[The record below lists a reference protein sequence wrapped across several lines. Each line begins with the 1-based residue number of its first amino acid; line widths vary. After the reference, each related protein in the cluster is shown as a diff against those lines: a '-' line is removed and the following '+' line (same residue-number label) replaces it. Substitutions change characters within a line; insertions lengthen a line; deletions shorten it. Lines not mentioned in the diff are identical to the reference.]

1 MSEALSAGTVSIG
14 VKPDTSGF
22 GSSLKSGILGGT
34 AGVGEGMGSMI
45 LGGLKTMAGPIMA
58 VTAAFSVKHIL
69 EDSMHAFEDL
79 SGQVKGMQRVMGG
92 TTEQVSGLRGALQLA
107 GVNTDTVGGAMTIFS
122 KKLGLAASDGKK
134 TADMAKLLGENFKD
148 AHGNV
153 KPLSDLMPGL
163 ADKFEAMPNGA
174 EKTALAMQL
183 FGKQGA
189 TLIPFLN
196 KGSAGIGELTAQAQK
211 MGLTLDDTSM
221 KSFAESKKSARDFA
235 AAIQG
240 LKVTLGGDLIPVVDA
255 VQNIF
260 RNALSPVIQSV
271 TGFLGSHREMFLKLS
286 ETIDGFGKT
295 ANGAL
300 GTFFK
305 SVGTQLQALGPVFSQ
320 LAPQIMQLMSAFS
333 PMGLAFKAL
342 MPVLPSLID
351 SVVKLAVSIGGS
363 LAGVLKEILPPI
375 TDVANI
381 LVGALSG
388 VFVQLMP
395 AITKLA
401 AMLGDTLGDVIKQ
414 LAPVVVVLVQAVA
427 SLLPPL
433 IPLIASVIK
442 LALEAIMPLAK
453 AILPLITTL
462 LPPLISLIQFL
473 MPIVTFLAQV
483 IEAVLVVAIQI
494 AINVLGVIIKVVT
507 NTITWFSNLVTSVSD
522 AGKNI
527 GEWFRN
533 LPNMIGS
540 FMANAGTWL
549 SEAGRNLIQGLIN
562 GANAMGSAVMDW
574 VHNLGNSIV
583 TGFKSLLGI
592 HSPSTVFHDFGLNIG
607 EGLSNG
613 IEASMPQI
621 TTVMS
626 AMGEAV
632 KGHMDTIVKGV
643 SGNLVNISAL
653 TAQFNQSVS
662 NLQDAGLTNYDAI
675 KAANQATP
683 GGSLQAQLDNALGQ
697 VSFTNKATGM
707 QTVIGG
713 DLSNMTPEYYNS
725 QIAPMLQAGYKQT
738 GGAKLVAP
746 AGAVTIVYNAAQNQ
760 SLDSA
765 QALQAAVQR
774 ARILNQW

>member
-14 VKPDTSGF
+14 VKPDTTGF
-22 GSSLKSGILGGT
+22 TSTLKSGILGGT

-79 SGQVKGMQRVMGG
+79 AGQVKGMQRVMGG

-122 KKLGLAASDGKK
+122 KKLGMAAEDGTK
-134 TADMAKLLGENFKD
+134 AAAMAKLLGENFKD

-183 FGKQGA
+183 FGRQGA

-196 KGSAGIGELTAQAQK
+196 KGSAGIADLTAQAQK

-240 LKVTLGGDLIPVVDA
+240 LKVTLGGELVPVIDA

-271 TGFLGSHREMFLKLS
+271 TGFLASHREMFMKLA
-286 ETIDGFGKT
+286 ETIEGFGKT

-300 GTFFK
+300 GSFFK
-305 SVGTQLQALGPVFSQ
+305 SVGAQLQALGPVFSQ
-320 LAPQIMQLMSAFS
+320 LAPQIMQLLSAFS

-342 MPVLPSLID
+342 MPVLPALID

-363 LAGVLKEILPPI
+363 LAAVLKEILPPI
-375 TDVANI
+375 TQVANI

-388 VFVQLMP
+388 VFQQLMP
-395 AITKLA
+395 AITQLA
-401 AMLGDTLGDVIKQ
+401 TLLGNTLGDVIKQ

-427 SLLPPL
+427 SLIPPL
-433 IPLIASVIK
+433 IPLITQIIQ
-442 LALEAIMPLAK
+442 LAISAIMPLAK
-453 AILPLITTL
+453 AILPLIEVL
-462 LPPLISLIQFL
+462 LPPLVSLIQFL
-473 MPIVTFLAQV
+473 TPIITFLAKV
-483 IEAVLVVAIQI
+483 VESILVVAIQI
-494 AINVLGVIIKVVT
+494 AINVLKVIITWVT
-507 NTITWFSNLVTSVSD
+507 NTVTWFSNLVKSVVD
-522 AGKNI
+522 TGKNI
-527 GEWFRN
+527 GDWFRD

-540 FMANAGTWL
+540 FMRDAGNWL
-549 SEAGRNLIQGLIN
+549 LEAGKNLIQGLIN
-562 GANAMGSAVMDW
+562 GAGSMGSAVMDW
-574 VHNLGNSIV
+574 VHGLGNNIV
-583 TGFKSLLGI
+583 NGFKSMLGI

-607 EGLSNG
+607 EGLTNG
-613 IEASMPQI
+613 LQEAIPQI
-621 TTVMS
+621 TTVMG
-626 AMGEAV
+626 AMGNAV
-632 KGHMDTIVKGV
+632 KGQMDTIVKGV
-643 SGNLVNISAL
+643 SGNLVNVSAL

-662 NLQDAGLTNYDAI
+662 NLQDAGLMNYDAI
-675 KAANQATP
+675 KAANKATP

-697 VSFTNKATGM
+697 ATFTSKATGM
-707 QTVIGG
+707 STTFSSLN
-713 DLSNMTPEYYNS
+713 DMTPEFYNS
-725 QIAPMLQAGYKQT
+725 QVAPLLANGYRQTSGQAFT
-738 GGAKLVAP
+738 AP
-746 AGAVTIVYNAAQNQ
+746 AGVTIVYNAAPNQ